1 MQLKLFMNDFYLN
14 IDRHMIMDSHV
25 TIDLLWI
32 FYLHRLLL
40 ACTWSPL
47 WTCVVDSPTHMCS
60 LVAVDSHGCRL
71 AWLARV
77 GDVLVADSHGV
88 CGRC

>member
-1 MQLKLFMNDFYLN
+1 M
-14 IDRHMIMDSHV
+14 
-25 TIDLLWI
+25 
-32 FYLHRLLL
+32 
-40 ACTWSPL
+40 
-47 WTCVVDSPTHMCS
+47 DSPTHMCS